1 MPLSD
6 AELRDL
12 RLAKALLENPGL
24 AARLSDAVGTPIEK
38 GLTLLPKR
46 WNAVVM
52 DAAGKAIERA
62 LEVAIST
69 MGHGQSRAASN
80 RWHKLLV
87 GATGAAGGA
96 GGLPALTLELPLST
110 TIILRSIA
118 DIARAEGDDL
128 RTAEARV
135 ACVQVLGLGGTSP
148 QDDAAETGYF
158 AARAAMARAV
168 SEAVRHIGEKGLT
181 HQGGPAVLRLITAVA
196 SRFSVNV
203 TEKAAA
209 QAIPIVGAVGG
220 AIINTLFI
228 DHFQNM
234 ARGHFIVRRL
244 ERVHGRDA
252 VRSAYDD
259 LANRSHR

>member
-6 AELRDL
+6 SELQDL
-12 RLAKALLENPGL
+12 RLAKRLFENPGL
-24 AARLSDAVGTPIEK
+24 AARLSDVVGTPIER
-38 GLTLLPKR
+38 GLELLPKR

-52 DAAGKAIERA
+52 EAAGKAIERA

-69 MGHGQSRAASN
+69 MSHGETRAASN

-96 GGLPALTLELPLST
+96 GGLPALSLELPLST

-118 DIARAEGDDL
+118 DIARAEGEDL

-135 ACVQVLGLGGTSP
+135 SCVQVLALGGASEK
-148 QDDAAETGYF
+148 DDASEAGYF

-168 SEAVRHIGEKGLT
+168 SEAVRHITERGMT
-181 HQGGPAVLRLITAVA
+181 QQGAPAILRLITAVA
-196 SRFSVNV
+196 SRFSINV
-203 TEKAAA
+203 TQKAAA
-209 QAIPIVGAVGG
+209 QAVPVVGAVGG

-234 ARGHFIVRRL
+234 AQGHFIVRRL
-244 ERVHGRDA
+244 ERVHGREI
-252 VRSAYDD
+252 VETAYGE
-259 LANRSHR
+259 LES

>member
-6 AELRDL
+6 LELQDL
-12 RLAKALLENPGL
+12 RLAKGLFENPGL

-38 GLTLLPKR
+38 GLDLLPKR
-46 WNAVVM
+46 WSAVVM
-52 DAAGKAIERA
+52 ETAGKAIQRA

-69 MGHGQSRAASN
+69 MDHGEARAATN

-96 GGLPALTLELPLST
+96 GGLPALSLELPLST

-118 DIARAEGDDL
+118 DIARAEGEDL
-128 RTAEARV
+128 RTADAKV
-135 ACVQVLGLGGTSP
+135 ACVQVLALGGTSD
-148 QDDAAETGYF
+148 QDDASETGYF
-158 AARAAMARAV
+158 AARAAMAKAV
-168 SEAVRHIGEKGLT
+168 SEAVRHIAEKGLT
-181 HQGGPAVLRLITAVA
+181 QQGAPAVLRLVTAVA
-196 SRFSVNV
+196 SRFSINV

-209 QAIPIVGAVGG
+209 QAVPVVGAVGG

-234 ARGHFIVRRL
+234 AQGHFIVRRL
-244 ERVHGRDA
+244 ERVHGREI
-252 VRSAYDD
+252 VETAYED
-259 LANRSHR
+259 L

>member
-6 AELRDL
+6 AELQDL
-12 RLAKALLENPGL
+12 RLAKSLFENPGL

-38 GLTLLPKR
+38 GLELLPKG

-52 DAAGKAIERA
+52 ETAGKAIERA
-62 LEVAIST
+62 LQVAIST
-69 MGHGQSRAASN
+69 MNHGEVRAASN

-96 GGLPALTLELPLST
+96 GGLPALSLELPLST

-118 DIARAEGDDL
+118 DIARAEGEDL
-128 RTAEARV
+128 GSADAKV
-135 ACVQVLGLGGTSP
+135 ACVQVLALGGASDK
-148 QDDAAETGYF
+148 DDASETGYF
-158 AARAAMARAV
+158 AARAAMAKAV
-168 SEAVRHIGEKGLT
+168 SEAVRHISQRGLT
-181 HQGGPAVLRLITAVA
+181 QQGAPAILRLVTTVA
-196 SRFSVNV
+196 SRFSINV

-209 QAIPIVGAVGG
+209 QAVPVVGAVGG

-234 ARGHFIVRRL
+234 AQGHFIVRRL
-244 ERVHGRDA
+244 ERAHGREI
-252 VRSAYDD
+252 VESVYDS
-259 LANRSHR
+259 LE

>member
-6 AELRDL
+6 SEMRDL
-12 RLAKALLENPGL
+12 RLARRLFENPGL

-38 GLTLLPKR
+38 GLDLLPKR

-52 DAAGKAIERA
+52 EAAGKAIQRA

-69 MGHGQSRAASN
+69 MDHGEVQAASN

-96 GGLPALTLELPLST
+96 GGLPALSLELPLST

-118 DIARAEGDDL
+118 DIARAEGEDL
-128 RTAEARV
+128 RTADARV
-135 ACVQVLGLGGTSP
+135 ACVQVLALGGPSGR
-148 QDDAAETGYF
+148 DDASETGYF

-168 SEAVRHIGEKGLT
+168 SEAVRHIAEKGLSQ
-181 HQGGPAVLRLITAVA
+181 QGAPAILRLVTAVA
-196 SRFSVNV
+196 SRFSINV
-203 TEKAAA
+203 TQKAAA
-209 QAIPIVGAVGG
+209 QAVPVVGAVGG

-234 ARGHFIVRRL
+234 AQGHFIVRRL
-244 ERVHGRDA
+244 ERAHGREL
-252 VRSAYDD
+252 VETVYGELES
-259 LANRSHR
+259 